1 YSELVKS
8 PLFKVSKETLE
19 ILTTLEKYDLI
30 SLKRDKGVLD
40 KISTGRPLFKAAF
53 ANIISDLRIWKLYE
67 TEYIG
72 RLISLEAAK
81 IQKLEEELE
90 KIYKIGKV
98 DGRIDYV
105 SQKIEAS
112 NKKILDLEKQAADVA
127 SYTGKPDGK
136 SFLGIKF

>member
-1 YSELVKS
+1 M
-8 PLFKVSKETLE
+8 
-19 ILTTLEKYDLI
+19 
-30 SLKRDKGVLD
+30 LD

-136 SFLGIKF
+136 SF

>member
-1 YSELVKS
+1 M
-8 PLFKVSKETLE
+8 
-19 ILTTLEKYDLI
+19 
-30 SLKRDKGVLD
+30 D

-112 NKKILDLEKQAADVA
+112 NKRFWIWKSKLLMLQAIRVNPMANHFRYQVLKRKQQWM
-127 SYTGKPDGK
+127 
-136 SFLGIKF
+136 